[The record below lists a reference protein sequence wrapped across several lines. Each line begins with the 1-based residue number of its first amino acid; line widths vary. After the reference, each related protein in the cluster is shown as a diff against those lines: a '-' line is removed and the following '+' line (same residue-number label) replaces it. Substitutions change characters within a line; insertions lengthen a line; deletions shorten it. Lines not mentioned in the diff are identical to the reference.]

1 VILPNTYNNNAQSML
16 IVMYNVG
23 TDWCEWSLVAVMEVP
38 VVELGLVTGAT
49 LTQLSTASYSLTSEV
64 PESLDHQPS

>member
-1 VILPNTYNNNAQSML
+1 ML